1 MDDGKFKLRTFG
13 TEIREQSAIQENE
26 FDVNKAIGIN
36 DFTMPNKGFADP
48 FIVAQFIGKEKLFVA
63 LFHNHTMT

>member
-13 TEIREQSAIQENE
+13 TEIREKSAIQENE

-48 FIVAQFIGKEKLFVA
+48 FIVA
-63 LFHNHTMT
+63 